1 MADLSRLLSKR
12 VAQLKFLVALSKL
25 FVLVALSTGRTTRQM
40 ANLVE
45 ILSQSVHHGF
55 TPALSFSEMGEDIL
69 ISELEARQGYYV
81 DVGAHHPFRFS
92 VTARLAAAGWTGA
105 CFDVT
110 TSVPEDFRR
119 ARPGVL
125 AARQLIGS
133 PGVVE
138 FFRFEEGLV
147 STADKSALGT
157 LENQGFGRP
166 LVERLEK
173 RPLHEALESLG
184 VEPRVIN
191 FCNIDVEG
199 GDLDV
204 VVSHDFD
211 RYPIEVMLVEI
222 LPVDHSGSIFEPF
235 DGAAVER
242 AIAELTRLGYSLAR
256 FHHRSGLF
264 VHSSFRS

>member
-1 MADLSRLLSKR
+1 
-12 VAQLKFLVALSKL
+12 
-25 FVLVALSTGRTTRQM
+25 M
-40 ANLVE
+40 ANLVGL
-45 ILSQSVHHGF
+45 LSQSVRHGF
-55 TPALSFSEMGEDIL
+55 TPNLSFSEMGEDLL
-69 ISELEARQGYYV
+69 ISELEARQGFYV
-81 DVGAHHPFRFS
+81 DIGAHHPFRFS
-92 VTARLAAAGWTGA
+92 VTARLSAAGWTGA

-110 TSVPEDFRR
+110 AAVPEDFRR
-119 ARPGVL
+119 ARPSAL
-125 AARQLIGS
+125 SARQLIGS

-147 STADKSALGT
+147 STADKSALGM

-166 LVERLEK
+166 LLVERLQK
-173 RPLHEALESLG
+173 RPLHEALERSG
-184 VEPRVIN
+184 VEPCVIN

-211 RYPIEVMLVEI
+211 RYPIEVMLVEV

-235 DGAAVER
+235 NGAAVKG
-242 AIAELTRLGYSLAR
+242 AIADLTRLGYSFAR

-264 VHSSFRS
+264 VHSSFRP

>member
-1 MADLSRLLSKR
+1 MLPKL
-12 VAQLKFLVALSKL
+12 VAQLKLLVALSKL
-25 FVLVALSTGRTTRQM
+25 FVLVTVSSGRTSRQM

-45 ILSQSVHHGF
+45 LLSQSVRHGF

-69 ISELEARQGYYV
+69 ISELEARQGFYV
-81 DVGAHHPFRFS
+81 DIGAHHPFRFS

-110 TSVPEDFRR
+110 AAVPEDFRR
-119 ARPGVL
+119 ARPSAL
-125 AARQLIGS
+125 SARQLIGS

-138 FFRFEEGLV
+138 FFGFEEGLV
-147 STADKSALGT
+147 STADKSALGM
-157 LENQGFGRP
+157 LESQGFGRP
-166 LVERLEK
+166 LAERLQK
-173 RPLHEALESLG
+173 RPLHEALERLG

-204 VVSHDFD
+204 VASHDFG

-235 DGAAVER
+235 NGAAVRR

-264 VHSSFRS
+264 VHSSFRP